1 MPTSHIVAYHKSI
14 FSSSFDT
21 EFFGKFDVVF
31 NALDN
36 LAARKHVNRMCISAR
51 IPLIESG
58 TAGYLGQ
65 VEPLIP
71 AVGINES
78 QACNTETN
86 KTAYRTGCYECQPRG
101 LGQRHYP
108 ACTIRNT
115 PSEPIHCVV
124 WAKYL
129 FNQLFGQPDVDDEDV
144 SPDFTDP
151 SLHHHLQADKLLS
164 DENKNITNKS
174 NGSDIVNTDSISSTI
189 DSNSVKCRNQ
199 ITLREWYRT
208 LLSNEKYQS
217 TPADST
223 AITSLIW
230 RLFHHDIVTLV
241 SMRDL
246 WVDRQDRLEPSPL
259 EKSTLED
266 ALMEESNDESLHST
280 ASELRDQ
287 RKLSTSGWLRIFM
300 RSVKKLQNQMEDG
313 GGDKY
318 LVWDKDDQDAMDF
331 VASASIIRSQLFHLP
346 TANQLTRFTIK
357 SLAGNIIPAVAS
369 TNAIVAGLMIL
380 QARNILS
387 KQYERIRTVYL
398 HRQPTGRRG
407 NRRLVVP
414 VEPAPPNPS
423 CLVCSDSV
431 RNSQLHLICAPE
443 LLTLRILRD
452 RILIRHLGMLAPD
465 VELPDRGT
473 ILISS
478 EEGETDEVTHGTCL
492 QCDDFHQDFTIRLI
506 LSCISVELANALSTA
521 STTTSSSTLSSNNDS
536 RLIEQFTTNEE
547 QTETWRIVG
556 DINAVLMNSQDGGHV
571 GDNTLS
577 TPSEEISLNGN
588 VEHKDMSLNNEDLI
602 VLNDEESTSGTGSSF
617 KRKFIDTPFNNENV
631 NGIAS
636 KKLRFNTVVNEKQS
650 TESSEIVVPIASD
663 KKPTQLHTSSSD
675 FNIVLE
681 KSKGFANQ
689 FTDTHLD
696 ELVNKILTIR
706 QEYPNLIHDNNN
718 STELK
723 QNLTIQSAHIKVQEI
738 FEKIRHLLNKHY
750 EDYDENRQ
758 ISEVPVNESHSHSV
772 DLLEKLKQSSDKI
785 KQLNEA
791 LSTLLPVYTELKL
804 NSSKLSN
811 DQSNK
816 ENVEQ
821 CTASFEKIHKGAR
834 NLERLLLANEKLQN
848 GLERLSQYTSSLP
861 DLSDNPSISIL
872 SEILSSKT
880 CCPASSSVNPPSI
893 N

>member
-1 MPTSHIVAYHKSI
+1 LIFKMCTKQASYNVLLVGAGGIGCELLKNLVYNGFNNITIVDLDTIDVSNLNRQFLFNRKHVGLSKAETARDNVLAFKPTSHIVAYHKSI
-14 FSSSFDT
+14 FSSSFDS

-71 AVGINES
+71 AIGINKS
-78 QACNTETN
+78 QASNTETN
-86 KTAYRTGCYECQPRG
+86 KTTFRTGCYECQPRG

-151 SLHHHLQADKLLS
+151 SLHHHLQADNLLS

-174 NGSDIVNTDSISSTI
+174 HGNDIVNTDIISSTI

-199 ITLREWYRT
+199 ITLREWFRS
-208 LLSNEKYQS
+208 LLSNEKCHS
-217 TPADST
+217 TAADSI

-246 WVDRQDRLEPSPL
+246 WVDRQDRLEPTPL

-266 ALMEESNDESLHST
+266 ALKEDSGGEPLHPT

-287 RKLSTSGWLRIFM
+287 RKLSTSGWLRIFI
-300 RSVKKLQNQMEDG
+300 RSVTKLQNQMEDG

-346 TANQLTRFTIK
+346 TADYLTRFTIK

-380 QARNILS
+380 QARNILN

-414 VEPAPPNPS
+414 VEPAPSNPS

-431 RNSQLHLICAPE
+431 RNSQLHLVCAPE

-465 VELPDRGT
+465 VELPDRGI

-478 EEGETDEVTHGTCL
+478 EEGETDEDTLNKTLADFKVTQGTCL
-492 QCDDFHQDFTIRLI
+492 QCDDFRQDFTIRLI
-506 LSCISVELANALSTA
+506 LSCISVELANALSTT
-521 STTTSSSTLSSNNDS
+521 STTTSSSTFSSNNDS
-536 RLIEQFTTNEE
+536 RLMEQLTSNEE

-556 DINAVLMNSQDGGHV
+556 DMNTVLMNSEDGGNV
-571 GDNTLS
+571 GDSVAS
-577 TPSEEISLNGN
+577 TPSEKISANGN
-588 VEHKDMSLNNEDLI
+588 VEHKDISLNNEDLI
-602 VLNDEESTSGTGSSF
+602 ELNDEESTSGTGSSF
-617 KRKFIDTPFNNENV
+617 KRKFIDTPFNNENI
-631 NGIAS
+631 NGIS
-636 KKLRFNTVVNEKQS
+636 VKKLRFDTVVNEKQS
-650 TESSEIVVPIASD
+650 IESSEIIVPIID
-663 KKPTQLHTSSSD
+663 D
-675 FNIVLE
+675 V
-681 KSKGFANQ
+681 
-689 FTDTHLD
+689 D
-696 ELVNKILTIR
+696 EDDD
-706 QEYPNLIHDNNN
+706 LI
-718 STELK
+718 
-723 QNLTIQSAHIKVQEI
+723 
-738 FEKIRHLLNKHY
+738 
-750 EDYDENRQ
+750 
-758 ISEVPVNESHSHSV
+758 
-772 DLLEKLKQSSDKI
+772 LLE
-785 KQLNEA
+785 
-791 LSTLLPVYTELKL
+791 
-804 NSSKLSN
+804 
-811 DQSNK
+811 
-816 ENVEQ
+816 
-821 CTASFEKIHKGAR
+821 
-834 NLERLLLANEKLQN
+834 
-848 GLERLSQYTSSLP
+848 
-861 DLSDNPSISIL
+861 
-872 SEILSSKT
+872 
-880 CCPASSSVNPPSI
+880 
-893 N
+893 

>member
-1 MPTSHIVAYHKSI
+1 MCTKQESYNVLLVGAGGIGCELLKNLVYNGFNNITIVDLDTIDVSNLNRQFLFNRKHVGLSKAERQRLGIYANLPHRRVSQKYI
-14 FSSSFDT
+14 QVYCAIPLFKTSSSFDT

-266 ALMEESNDESLHST
+266 ALMEDSNESIIHSLIQSSLPDESLHST

-478 EEGETDEVTHGTCL
+478 EEGETDEDTLNKTLADFKVTHGTCL
-492 QCDDFHQDFTIRLI
+492 QCDDFRQDFTIRLI

-650 TESSEIVVPIASD
+650 TESSEIVVPIVD
-663 KKPTQLHTSSSD
+663 
-675 FNIVLE
+675 
-681 KSKGFANQ
+681 
-689 FTDTHLD
+689 D
-696 ELVNKILTIR
+696 EDDD
-706 QEYPNLIHDNNN
+706 LI
-718 STELK
+718 
-723 QNLTIQSAHIKVQEI
+723 
-738 FEKIRHLLNKHY
+738 
-750 EDYDENRQ
+750 
-758 ISEVPVNESHSHSV
+758 
-772 DLLEKLKQSSDKI
+772 LLE
-785 KQLNEA
+785 
-791 LSTLLPVYTELKL
+791 
-804 NSSKLSN
+804 
-811 DQSNK
+811 
-816 ENVEQ
+816 
-821 CTASFEKIHKGAR
+821 
-834 NLERLLLANEKLQN
+834 
-848 GLERLSQYTSSLP
+848 
-861 DLSDNPSISIL
+861 
-872 SEILSSKT
+872 
-880 CCPASSSVNPPSI
+880 
-893 N
+893 